1 MVKKYAEIDIA
12 LGGTCR
18 CMLVYRAKAISLRS
32 WNTPETYTATL
43 LAVLHVESFE
53 APSATNIDAYL
64 RGDSWNDFAD
74 FFDFVFSIS
83 LCRGERGITV

>member
-12 LGGTCR
+12 IGGR
-18 CMLVYRAKAISLRS
+18 CMLVYRAKVISLRS
-32 WNTPETYTATL
+32 WNTPETYCYSAGSATCT
-43 LAVLHVESFE
+43 VESFE
-53 APSATNIDAYL
+53 ASLTTNTDAYL

-83 LCRGERGITV
+83 LCRGERGTV